1 MNNLLFQMKTVDVVF
16 FAIFGVLLVLIII
29 FFIFNKIE
37 TKRTEKA
44 LKTEFARLQTE
55 KALDEEIAEENE
67 EEKVEETVVEEEPVT
82 EETVVEEEPV
92 TEETVVEE
100 EPVTEET
107 VVEEEPVKEVEEEPT
122 VEEPVVE
129 EQVKEVEQPQAEEV
143 AEQPKVVA
151 YKGRVYQGKYEVFEE
166 NNYYRYRLKASNGEV
181 LFVSEMYASHDTAL
195 KSIDA
200 IKRNLEKGKTSIIV
214 DKKKNYKFK
223 LVAAN
228 HRALAISANYGS
240 EKSAQSALESF
251 KRFALTDDIVDIELP
266 QEQLDSSLVLVSK
279 KKEEDKKGGKFVL
292 RKDANGEF
300 SWEFKANNGE
310 ILCQKNGYSNK
321 NSLETAIVAFKDT
334 VRNGDFYI
342 SKDKNNLYQ
351 YKLYNKGRLFVVGE
365 SYQTDDAVESVVTSI
380 LNFLELATIS
390 DRTQPKD
397 TKAKTATKSKAK
409 AK

>member
-55 KALDEEIAEENE
+55 KALDEEIAKENE
-67 EEKVEETVVEEEPVT
+67 EEKVEETVVEEEPVI
-82 EETVVEEEPV
+82 EETVVEKPA
-92 TEETVVEE
+92 
-100 EPVTEET
+100 
-107 VVEEEPVKEVEEEPT
+107 EEEPVKEVEEEPT
-122 VEEPVVE
+122 VEEKVEEEPTVEEPVVE
-129 EQVKEVEQPQAEEV
+129 EHAEEEPVKEVEQPQAEEE

-266 QEQLDSSLVLVSK
+266 QEQLDSSLVLVAK

-321 NSLETAIVAFKDT
+321 NSLDTAIVAFKDT

>member
-1 MNNLLFQMKTVDVVF
+1 MNNLLFQMKTVDIVF

-55 KALDEEIAEENE
+55 KALDEEIAKENE
-67 EEKVEETVVEEEPVT
+67 EEKVEETVVEEEPVIEET
-82 EETVVEEEPV
+82 VVEKPAEEETVVEEEPV
-92 TEETVVEE
+92 VEEPAEE
-100 EPVTEET
+100 EP
-107 VVEEEPVKEVEEEPT
+107 VVEEEPVKEVE
-122 VEEPVVE
+122 
-129 EQVKEVEQPQAEEV
+129 QPQAEEE

-266 QEQLDSSLVLVSK
+266 QEQLDSSLVLVAK

-321 NSLETAIVAFKDT
+321 NSLDTAIVAFKDT

-365 SYQTDDAVESVVTSI
+365 SYQNDDAVESVVTSI

>member
-55 KALDEEIAEENE
+55 KALDEEIAKENE

-82 EETVVEEEPV
+82 EETVVEKPA
-92 TEETVVEE
+92 
-100 EPVTEET
+100 
-107 VVEEEPVKEVEEEPT
+107 EEEPVKEVEEEPT
-122 VEEPVVE
+122 VEEKVEEEPTVEEPVVE
-129 EQVKEVEQPQAEEV
+129 EHAEEEPVKEVEQPQAEEV

-321 NSLETAIVAFKDT
+321 NSLDTAIVAFKDT

>member
-1 MNNLLFQMKTVDVVF
+1 MNNLLFQMKTVDIVF
-16 FAIFGVLLVLIII
+16 FAIFGVLVVVIII

-55 KALDEEIAEENE
+55 KALDEEIAKENE
-67 EEKVEETVVEEEPVT
+67 EEKVEETVVEEEPVI
-82 EETVVEEEPV
+82 EETVVEKPA
-92 TEETVVEE
+92 
-100 EPVTEET
+100 
-107 VVEEEPVKEVEEEPT
+107 EEEPVKEVEEVPTVEEKVEEEPT

-129 EQVKEVEQPQAEEV
+129 EEPVKEVEQPQAEEE

-266 QEQLDSSLVLVSK
+266 QEQLDSSLVLVAK

-365 SYQTDDAVESVVTSI
+365 SYQNDDAVESVVTSI